1 MKFVNTKAVV
11 ALKDGMVYALPFIII
26 GSIFLIL
33 KSFPIPAVS
42 TFFDNIGWSVFFNQ
56 AYQTTFAIISIWTA
70 IGIAYVYAKNEKL
83 EPLPVGLTSLSVFFL
98 LQSSK
103 WMLRLSAQ
111 WQRAAPALRM
121 LLARRFTRAHNWHIK
136 FHNCLMQFKHI

>member
-1 MKFVNTKAVV
+1 MAEKKSSVGTFINEKILPSVMKFVNTKAVV

-83 EPLPVGLTSLSVFFL
+83 EPLPVGLTSLSVFF
-98 LQSSK
+98 
-103 WMLRLSAQ
+103 
-111 WQRAAPALRM
+111 
-121 LLARRFTRAHNWHIK
+121 HIR
-136 FHNCLMQFKHI
+136 